1 MDHSV
6 PVGAGSPRRGEA
18 ARLTTAGSIS
28 TFKVMRRFPTLP
40 AGSLATLALTLAA
53 ATSACAP
60 SDDTDSLPG
69 ASADTPDSLASG
81 PVRAGIEV
89 LLTDSLDLV
98 RGKRLGLITNQ
109 TGLGRI
115 ASADGGDSL
124 VTTVQLLHEHPDM
137 DLVALYSP
145 EHGIT
150 GSLDEGV
157 KVASGRHE
165 ESGLPIYSLYGATQE
180 PLPEMLDGVD
190 VLLFDIQDIGSRY
203 YTYVW
208 TMALAMR
215 AAAVAGIPF
224 VVLDRPDPIGGTL
237 VQGNVLDSAFASF
250 IGLYP
255 VPMRHGMTAG
265 EMARLVRAQ
274 WVPDVELSVV
284 PMSGWRRSMWFEET
298 ALAWV
303 PPSPNMPSV
312 ESAAHYPGTCLFE
325 GTNLSVGRGTE
336 RAFQWIGAPWLD
348 GVALAE
354 ALNAYELP
362 GVRFEP
368 ATFFPNRPSD
378 GKWPSTE
385 VYGVRFVM
393 TEPAVYDPTRAAVAA
408 LIEAKRLSGDR
419 WQWNAAHIDRL
430 AGTDALR
437 KGIDA
442 GQSLAQLTAGWDAQL
457 EAFERLR
464 QPNLLYR

>member
-1 MDHSV
+1 
-6 PVGAGSPRRGEA
+6 
-18 ARLTTAGSIS
+18 LTAAGSIS
-28 TFKVMRRFPTLP
+28 TFKVMRLIPTPPSGPL
-40 AGSLATLALTLAA
+40 AALALSLALAA
-53 ATSACAP
+53 PACAP
-60 SDDTDSLPG
+60 SDDGHSLPG

-81 PVRAGIEV
+81 PVRAGIDV

-98 RGKRLGLITNQ
+98 AGKRVGLITNQ
-109 TGLGRI
+109 TGLGTIR
-115 ASADGGDSL
+115 SADGEDS
-124 VTTVQLLHEHPDM
+124 VVSTVELLHQHPDL

-145 EHGIT
+145 EHGIA
-150 GSLDEGV
+150 GEIREGE
-157 KVASGRHE
+157 KIASGRHE
-165 ESGLPIYSLYGATQE
+165 ESGLPIYSLYGATEE
-180 PLPEMLDGVD
+180 PLPEMLEGVD
-190 VLLFDIQDIGSRY
+190 VLLFDIQDVGARY

-208 TMALAMR
+208 TMALAMG
-215 AAAVAGIPF
+215 AAAAAEIPF
-224 VVLDRPDPIGGTL
+224 VVLDRPDPIGGAL

-250 IGLYP
+250 IGLHP
-255 VPMRHGMTAG
+255 VPMRHGMTVG

-274 WVPDVELSVV
+274 WVPGVELSVV

-298 ALAWV
+298 ALPWV
-303 PPSPNMPSV
+303 APSPNMPSV
-312 ESAAHYPGTCLFE
+312 ESATHYPGTCLFE
-325 GTNLSVGRGTE
+325 GTNLSVGRGTD
-336 RAFQWIGAPWLD
+336 RAFQWVGAPWLD
-348 GVALAE
+348 GPTLAE

-393 TEPAVYDPTRAAVAA
+393 TDPSVYDPTRAAVAA
-408 LIEAKRLSGDR
+408 LVEAKRMSGDR

-442 GQSLAQLTAGWDAQL
+442 GQGLEELTAGWPAQL

-464 QPNLLYR
+464 RPNLLYR